1 MLITKDIKTDREHDG
16 RSLTVAAACGIEST
30 RYVIDFKNIK
40 YLFFLLTYLES
51 ECIHVH
57 G

>member
-1 MLITKDIKTDREHDG
+1 MRVHDG

-40 YLFFLLTYLES
+40 YFFFLLTYLES